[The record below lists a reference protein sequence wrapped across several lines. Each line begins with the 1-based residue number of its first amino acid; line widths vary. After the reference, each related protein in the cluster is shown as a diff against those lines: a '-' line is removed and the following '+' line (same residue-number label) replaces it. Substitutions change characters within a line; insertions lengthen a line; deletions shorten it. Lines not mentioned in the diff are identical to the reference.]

1 MAVEAK
7 IDGNQINDARPL
19 AVEQQGV
26 ANTGI
31 ICAAG
36 DIDVPA
42 VNIAAVVMYPAP
54 AALSH
59 VITGVAW
66 SYSGGIPVGG
76 RLTIVTTTH
85 GTVFDIDIAEEGA
98 GTVLFPVPKIAAPTD
113 VMTITLAAGGAAIFG
128 KVNVLNHWTE

>member
-1 MAVEAK
+1 MATPHNIE
-7 IDGNQINDARPL
+7 GNLINDNRPL

-26 ANTGI
+26 TNTGI

-36 DIDVPA
+36 DINVPA
-42 VNIAAVVMYPAP
+42 VNVAAVVTYPAP
-54 AALSH
+54 AVLSH

-66 SYSGGIPVGG
+66 SYSGIPVGG

-85 GTVFDIDIAEEGA
+85 GTIFDIDIAAAGA
-98 GTVLFPVPKIAAPTD
+98 GSVLFPVPKIAAPTD
-113 VMTITLAAGGAAIFG
+113 VMTITLAAAGALIFG

>member
-1 MAVEAK
+1 MATPHNIE
-7 IDGNQINDARPL
+7 GNLINDDRPL

-36 DIDVPA
+36 DINVPV
-42 VNIAAVVMYPAP
+42 VNVAAVVTYPAP
-54 AALSH
+54 AVLSH

-66 SYSGGIPVGG
+66 SYSGIPVGG

-85 GTVFDIDIAEEGA
+85 GTIFDIDIAAAGA
-98 GTVLFPVPKIAAPTD
+98 GSVLFPVPKIAAPTD
-113 VMTITLAAGGAAIFG
+113 VMTITLAAAGALIFG

>member
-1 MAVEAK
+1 MATPHNIE
-7 IDGNQINDARPL
+7 GNLINDDRPL
-19 AVEQQGV
+19 AVEEQGAV
-26 ANTGI
+26 NTI
-31 ICAAG
+31 ISAAG

-42 VNIAAVVMYPAP
+42 VNVAAVVMYPAP

-98 GTVLFPVPKIAAPTD
+98 GIVLFLSPKIAAPTD
-113 VMTITLAAGGAAIFG
+113 VMTVTLAAGGAAIFG
-128 KVNVLNHWTE
+128 KVNVLAHWTE

>member
-1 MAVEAK
+1 MATPHNIE
-7 IDGNQINDARPL
+7 GNLINDDRPL
-19 AVEQQGV
+19 AVEQVGV
-26 ANTGI
+26 ANAGI

-36 DIDVPA
+36 DINVPA
-42 VNIAAVVMYPAP
+42 VNVAAVVMYPAP

-98 GTVLFPVPKIAAPTD
+98 GIVLFPVPKIAAPTD
-113 VMTITLAAGGAAIFG
+113 VLTVTLAAGGAAIFG

>member
-1 MAVEAK
+1 MAQEAI
-7 IDGNQINDARPL
+7 IDGNLINDARPL

-26 ANTGI
+26 ANTAI

-36 DIDVPA
+36 DIHAPA
-42 VNIAAVVMYPAP
+42 ANTAAVVTYPAP
-54 AALSH
+54 PALSH

-76 RLTIVTTTH
+76 RLTVVTTTH

-98 GTVLFPVPKIAAPTD
+98 GAITFPVPKMAAPTD
-113 VMTITLAAGGAAIFG
+113 VMTVTLAAGGAAITG
-128 KVNVLNHWTE
+128 KVNVLSHWVE

>member
-1 MAVEAK
+1 MATPHNIE
-7 IDGNQINDARPL
+7 GNLINDDRPL

-36 DIDVPA
+36 DINVPA
-42 VNIAAVVMYPAP
+42 VNVAAVVTYPAP
-54 AALSH
+54 AVLSH

-66 SYSGGIPVGG
+66 SYSGIPVGG

-85 GTVFDIDIAEEGA
+85 GTIFDIDIAAAGA
-98 GTVLFPVPKIAAPTD
+98 GSVLFPVPKIAAPID
-113 VMTITLAAGGAAIFG
+113 VMTITLAAAGALIFG

>member
-1 MAVEAK
+1 MATPHNIE
-7 IDGNQINDARPL
+7 GNLINDDRPL

-36 DIDVPA
+36 DINVPA
-42 VNIAAVVMYPAP
+42 VNVAAVVTYPAP
-54 AALSH
+54 AVLSH

-66 SYSGGIPVGG
+66 SYSGIPVGG

-85 GTVFDIDIAEEGA
+85 GTIFDIDIAAAGA
-98 GTVLFPVPKIAAPTD
+98 GSVLFPVPKIAAPTD
-113 VMTITLAAGGAAIFG
+113 VMTITLAAAGALIFG

>member
-1 MAVEAK
+1 MATPHNIE
-7 IDGNQINDARPL
+7 GNLINDDRPL

-26 ANTGI
+26 TNTGI

-36 DIDVPA
+36 DINVPV
-42 VNIAAVVMYPAP
+42 VNVAAVVTYPAP
-54 AALSH
+54 AVLSH

-66 SYSGGIPVGG
+66 SYSGIPVGG

-85 GTVFDIDIAEEGA
+85 GTIFDIDIAAAGA
-98 GTVLFPVPKIAAPTD
+98 GSVLFPVPKIAAPTD
-113 VMTITLAAGGAAIFG
+113 VMTITLAAAGALIFG